1 MLTITLL
8 LSAATVTL
16 AGIGGLYYSYACSV
30 MPGLRSTDDATFVS
44 AMSQINS
51 AIQTPVFALS
61 FFGAFLSL
69 AAASAFSWGNG
80 LDSAAPVSVALACY
94 TATMAITFCVN
105 IPLNNQLAVAARL
118 GDAAARD
125 VLMKS
130 GGRAGICTALGC
142 LWLALLHLASLGP
155 LLGSGDGNAK
165 AVKAQ
170 SRAVAKNRH
179 RTFHSPL

>member
-30 MPGLRSTDDATFVS
+30 MPGLRSTDDATFVR
-44 AMSQINS
+44 AMSRINS
-51 AIQTPVFALS
+51 AIQNPVFALS

-80 LDSAAPVSVALACY
+80 LGSAAPVSVALACY

-105 IPLNNQLAVAARL
+105 IPLNNQLAAAARP
-118 GDAAARD
+118 GDAAA
-125 VLMKS
+125 
-130 GGRAGICTALGC
+130 GRRSYENRWTRWNLHRTWLSLAGVVALSVAWAALGQ
-142 LWLALLHLASLGP
+142 W
-155 LLGSGDGNAK
+155 
-165 AVKAQ
+165 
-170 SRAVAKNRH
+170 
-179 RTFHSPL
+179 

>member
-118 GDAAARD
+118 GDAAA
-125 VLMKS
+125 
-130 GGRAGICTALGC
+130 GRRTYEIRRTRWNLHRTWLSLAGVVALSVAWAALGQ
-142 LWLALLHLASLGP
+142 W
-155 LLGSGDGNAK
+155 
-165 AVKAQ
+165 
-170 SRAVAKNRH
+170 
-179 RTFHSPL
+179 

>member
-1 MLTITLL
+1 M
-8 LSAATVTL
+8 
-16 AGIGGLYYSYACSV
+16 

-118 GDAAARD
+118 GDAAA
-125 VLMKS
+125 
-130 GGRAGICTALGC
+130 GRRTYEIRWTRWNLHRTWLSLAGVVALSVAWAALGQ
-142 LWLALLHLASLGP
+142 W
-155 LLGSGDGNAK
+155 
-165 AVKAQ
+165 
-170 SRAVAKNRH
+170 
-179 RTFHSPL
+179 